1 MLDTLMSTMAPSFAR
16 YLATGKIPARWA
28 RFSMP
33 SFHTELH
40 VRGPRN
46 HYCGGQRQALESF
59 CEALG
64 RPDLTNHPDYKT
76 NPLRVKNRAVLE
88 PILEG
93 IFRSQPRTLDGGTGA
108 NRVPCTLVRNLKE
121 VIDDEQ
127 TAARNMT
134 PVVEHAEAGP
144 VRVLG
149 VPVVLSETPG
159 RIASAAPLLGAD
171 TKAVLNDLPGVT
183 DRLRN
188 EFMVQVS
195 LDRF

>member
-1 MLDTLMSTMAPSFAR
+1 
-16 YLATGKIPARWA
+16 
-28 RFSMP
+28 
-33 SFHTELH
+33 
-40 VRGPRN
+40 
-46 HYCGGQRQALESF
+46 
-59 CEALG
+59 
-64 RPDLTNHPDYKT
+64 
-76 NPLRVKNRAVLE
+76 
-88 PILEG
+88 
-93 IFRSQPRTLDGGTGA
+93 
-108 NRVPCTLVRNLKE
+108 

-183 DRLRN
+183 DPLAK
-188 EFMVQVS
+188 
-195 LDRF
+195 